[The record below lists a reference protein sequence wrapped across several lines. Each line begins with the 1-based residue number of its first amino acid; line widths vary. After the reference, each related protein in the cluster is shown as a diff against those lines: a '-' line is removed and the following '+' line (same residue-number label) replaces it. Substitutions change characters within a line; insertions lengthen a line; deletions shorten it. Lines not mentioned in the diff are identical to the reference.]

1 VKKSEVI
8 RRALFAALL
17 LAFPA
22 AAEQR
27 LDRHTAFASNYVEPR
42 DVTVFVPD
50 ECQGTTRCA
59 VLYMLD
65 GQNLYTPSPYSGA
78 DWGVKDTVPNLIKD
92 GRIPPTI
99 VVGIDN
105 VKDRTR
111 EYMPER
117 VYRLLPKDYQAR
129 VRAFEDGKAPNSD
142 NFLKFVVTELK
153 PFVDGKYPTLTDP
166 EHTAIMGSSM
176 GGHIALY
183 AHGEYP
189 SVFGASASLSMP
201 WLMASWATDEA
212 HIKADAAVLRTA
224 WSMWLKT
231 SKLKPRLNRIYTD
244 QGTLELDA
252 QFTPYEAAITPVFPA
267 AGWTQGHDF
276 KAEIFADTKHSE
288 TDWRRRLDIPLVFML
303 KR

>member
-1 VKKSEVI
+1 MI
-8 RRALFAALL
+8 RRLLCAALL

-22 AAEQR
+22 AAAEPR
-27 LDRHTAFASNYVEPR
+27 LDTHKAFASKYVEPR
-42 DVTVFVPD
+42 NVTVFVPD
-50 ECQGTTRCA
+50 ECQGTSRCA

-78 DWGVKDTVPNLIKD
+78 DWGVKDTIPKLIKD

-117 VYRLLPKDYQAR
+117 VYRLLPRDYQAR
-129 VRAFEDGKAPNSD
+129 VRAFEDGKEPNSD

-153 PFVDGKYPTLTDP
+153 PFVDSKYPTLTDP
-166 EHTAIMGSSM
+166 AHTAIMGSSM

-201 WLMASWATDEA
+201 WLMASWAKDDA
-212 HIKADAAVLRTA
+212 VIRADVAVLKTA

-231 SKLKPRLNRIYTD
+231 SKLKPGKDRIYTD

-252 QFTPYEAAITPVFPA
+252 EFTLYEAAITPIFPT
-267 AGWTQGHDF
+267 AGWTEGTDF
-276 KAEIFADTKHSE
+276 KAEIFENTRHSE
-288 TDWRRRLDIPLVFML
+288 TDWRKRLDIPLVFML

>member
-1 VKKSEVI
+1 MKRI
-8 RRALFAALL
+8 LIAALL

-22 AAEQR
+22 AAEPR
-27 LDRHTAFASNYVEPR
+27 LDRHPAFASKHVEPR

-65 GQNLYTPSPYSGA
+65 GQNLYTPSQYSGA
-78 DWGVKDTVPNLIKD
+78 DWGVRDTVPKLIKD

-105 VKDRTR
+105 VKERTR

-153 PFVDGKYPTLTDP
+153 PFVDAKYQTLTGP
-166 EHTAIMGSSM
+166 AHTAIMGSSM
-176 GGHIALY
+176 GGHVALY

-189 SVFGASASLSMP
+189 SVFGSSASLSMP

-231 SKLKPRLNRIYTD
+231 SKLKPVKNRIYTD

-252 QFTPYEAAITPVFPA
+252 RFTPYEAAITPIFPA
-267 AGWTQGHDF
+267 AGWVGGRDF
-276 KAEIFADTKHSE
+276 KAEIFENTKHSE
-288 TDWRRRLDIPLVFML
+288 TDWRQRLDIPLTFML

>member
-1 VKKSEVI
+1 MI
-8 RRALFAALL
+8 RRILFAALV

-22 AAEQR
+22 AAEPR
-27 LDRHTAFASNYVEPR
+27 LDRHPAFASSYVEAR

-59 VLYMLD
+59 VVYMLD
-65 GQNLYTPSPYSGA
+65 GQNLYTPSQHSGA
-78 DWGVKDTVPNLIKD
+78 DWGVADAVPKLIKD

-105 VKDRTR
+105 VTERTR

-129 VRAFEDGKAPNSD
+129 VRAFEDGKEPNSD

-153 PFVDGKYPTLTDP
+153 PFVDGRYPTLTGP

-201 WLMASWATDEA
+201 WLMASWAKDDA
-212 HIKADAAVLRTA
+212 VIKADVAVLRTA

-231 SKLKPRLNRIYTD
+231 SKLKPGRNRIYTD
-244 QGTLELDA
+244 QGTLELDGV
-252 QFTPYEAAITPVFPA
+252 FTPYEAAITPIFPG
-267 AGWTQGHDF
+267 AGWTEGKDF
-276 KAEIFADTKHSE
+276 KAEIFEDTRHSE
-288 TDWRRRLDIPLVFML
+288 TDWRQRLDIPLVFMFN
-303 KR
+303 R

>member
-1 VKKSEVI
+1 MI
-8 RRALFAALL
+8 RRLLFAVLL
-17 LAFPA
+17 LASPA
-22 AAEQR
+22 AAEPR
-27 LDRHTAFASNYVEPR
+27 LDTHKAFASKYVEPR
-42 DVTVFVPD
+42 NVTVFVPD
-50 ECQGTTRCA
+50 ECQGTSRCA

-65 GQNLYTPSPYSGA
+65 GQNLYTPSPYSGS
-78 DWGVKDTVPNLIKD
+78 DWGVKDTVPKLIRE

-117 VYRLLPKDYQAR
+117 VYRLLPRDYQAR

-142 NFLKFVVTELK
+142 TFLKFLVTELK
-153 PFVDGKYPTLTDP
+153 PFVDSKYQTLTGP
-166 EHTAIMGSSM
+166 ESTAIMGSSM

-189 SVFGASASLSMP
+189 SVFGSSASLSMP
-201 WLMASWATDEA
+201 WLMASWAKDDA
-212 HIKADAAVLRTA
+212 VIRADVAVLKTA

-231 SKLKPRLNRIYTD
+231 SKLKPGKNRIYTD

-252 QFTPYEAAITPVFPA
+252 EFTPYEAAITPIFPA
-267 AGWTQGHDF
+267 AGWTEGTDF
-276 KAEIFADTKHSE
+276 KAEIFENTKHSE
-288 TDWRRRLDIPLVFML
+288 TDWRKRLDIPLVFML